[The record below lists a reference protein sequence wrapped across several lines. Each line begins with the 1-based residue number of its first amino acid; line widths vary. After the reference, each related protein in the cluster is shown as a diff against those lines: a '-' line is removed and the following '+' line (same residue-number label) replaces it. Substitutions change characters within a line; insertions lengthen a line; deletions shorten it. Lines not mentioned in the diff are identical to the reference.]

1 VDFRDVCRTAAE
13 RVQDGYV
20 GRRRAEKEL
29 LAVGD

>member
-1 VDFRDVCRTAAE
+1 MAAE